1 MKKWCTAAVLSLLVF
16 SCRYASAQVNT
27 ASLAGLV
34 KDPTGAIVPDAKVTA
49 RNAAM
54 GIQRTSQTNGDGYYF
69 LPNLSVGSYEI
80 SIEKQGFQTAAST
93 VTLDAAEKGR
103 QDFTLAVGTVS
114 SIATVEAAAP
124 MLSPDD
130 ASLGDVVDNK
140 YVTEYPLLLRSWD
153 DLVNLVAGVQGQR
166 YTDQGGSTSA
176 GRTGGFNVHGV
187 RQLENNFLLDG
198 IDNNS
203 ISENVQELT
212 TQVARPSV
220 DALQEFKIITNPYS
234 AEYSRG
240 GAVISVVSK
249 GGTNEIHGTAY
260 EYLRNRDTDANDF
273 FSNRQGLSKPTN
285 IRNQFGGNL
294 GGPVKKNKLF
304 AFFDEETT
312 RIETGQLRSG
322 TVPTGNERVGNFS
335 PAAGAALGITY
346 PTIYQNGVPVP
357 GNIIPAASISP
368 VASAIMALFPQP
380 TVPGAELNNYF
391 RNANLTDNANR
402 FSTRVDWQASD
413 KDSVFVR
420 YTWSTRNRN
429 SPGLFPGLADGTQS
443 SSQGLYHLTADQ
455 AALGWTRP
463 IAANLVNE
471 FRAGYEHD
479 NSFAQQEPFGQPGGN
494 LVPGVPNNPAF
505 AGGVTMITFTNFN
518 TFIGSPNF
526 LPKFQKTQQYQFSDT
541 LSWTRGRH
549 QFKFGADL
557 HAPQTDNFQDVPGLR
572 GALNFENIF
581 SCERNANN
589 TCVSGTGLAYAD
601 FLLGD
606 PQTAMLSN
614 QFTAH
619 QKWYWYDFFAQDDVK
634 VTQKLTLNLGVRY
647 DFSSPVWEGN
657 NHLSNFD
664 PAGSGSIIMAS
675 NGSLE
680 NRALVQPQ
688 RLNFSPRVGAAYQLT
703 PKTVIRSGYGIF
715 YVPFDR
721 AGSENQLA
729 LNPPAFINNNIAL
742 PNTALQP
749 VFPLDS
755 GFPAS
760 FLNPNDINYQN
771 LHIRTTNRQDP
782 RAYIQQWS
790 FGIQQELMHNLL
802 LEVDYVGSK
811 GTHLLTLSD
820 LNQFINNGHQVL
832 LNAQGQP
839 MLPYPGFGL
848 LEYSQNDGNSS
859 YNGMDLT
866 LQRRFAAGL
875 TFQLAYTWS
884 KSIDDTAEE
893 LSVYGSNAFS
903 QITNNQRAW
912 RGPSDFDVPQ
922 RVVFSWV
929 YELPFGAHKQW
940 LSSGIVS
947 KILGGFQVA
956 GSYTYAAGRPF
967 TAFDTA
973 NSSSIDI
980 GEEQALPNA
989 TGIAP
994 VMPETVTC
1002 WFYVST
1008 NSGCKGISGTNAFSL
1023 PASGV
1028 FGNSGRNT
1036 LRGPGI
1042 QDLDVSISRTFT
1054 FAERY
1059 KLQFRAES
1067 FNLTNTVAFGLPN
1080 ANVSGG
1086 TPGVITSLAADP
1098 RIMQFAGR
1106 FSF

>member
-1 MKKWCTAAVLSLLVF
+1 LGRSPISA
-16 SCRYASAQVNT
+16 SCNFTSKGSAGF
-27 ASLAGLV
+27 LA
-34 KDPTGAIVPDAKVTA
+34 
-49 RNAAM
+49 
-54 GIQRTSQTNGDGYYF
+54 
-69 LPNLSVGSYEI
+69 NLAVGSYEI
-80 SIEKQGFQTAAST
+80 SIEKEGFQSAAST
-93 VTLDAAEKGR
+93 VTLDAAERGR
-103 QDFTLAVGTVS
+103 QDFTLAVGAVS
-114 SIATVEAAAP
+114 TIATVEAAAP
-124 MLSPDD
+124 MLSPED

-176 GRTGGFNVHGV
+176 GRTGGFNVHGI

-240 GAVISVVSK
+240 GAVISVISK

-273 FSNRQGLSKPTN
+273 FSNRQGLAKPQN

-294 GGPVKKNKLF
+294 GGPIKKNKLF

-312 RIETGQLRSG
+312 RILTGQLRSG
-322 TVPTGNERVGNFS
+322 TVPTDNERAGNFS
-335 PAAGAALGITY
+335 TAGGSALGITY
-346 PTIYQNGVPVP
+346 PTIYQNGQPVP
-357 GNIIPAASISP
+357 GNMIPQSSISP
-368 VASAIMALFPQP
+368 VASAIMALFPEP
-380 TVPGAELNNYF
+380 TVPGADLNNYF

-402 FSTRVDWQASD
+402 FTTRVDWQASD
-413 KDSVFVR
+413 KDSVFTR
-420 YTWSTRNRN
+420 YTWSDRNRN
-429 SPGLFPGLADGTQS
+429 SPGLFAGLADGTQS

-494 LVPGVPNNPAF
+494 LVPGVPNSPAF
-505 AGGVTMITFTNFN
+505 AGGVTMITFANIN

-526 LPKFQKTQQYQFSDT
+526 LPKYQKTQQYQFSDA
-541 LSWTRGRH
+541 LSWTHGRH

-572 GALNFENIF
+572 GALNFDKIF
-581 SCERNANN
+581 TCQRNSNN
-589 TCVSGTGLAYAD
+589 QCVAGTGIPYAD
-601 FLLGD
+601 FLYGD

-614 QFTAH
+614 QFTAY
-619 QKWYWYDFFAQDDVK
+619 QKWYWYDFFAQDDFK
-634 VTQKLTLNLGVRY
+634 FTPKLTLNLGVRY
-647 DFSSPVWEGN
+647 DFSSPVWEGQ
-657 NHLSNFD
+657 NHLSNFN
-664 PAGSGSIIMAS
+664 PAGAGSITQAS
-675 NGSLE
+675 GGSLQ
-680 NRALVQPQ
+680 NRALVEPQ
-688 RLNFSPRVGAAYQLT
+688 RLNFSPRIGVAYQLT

-729 LNPPAFINNNIAL
+729 LNPPAFINNNISLAS
-742 PNTALQP
+742 TALAP
-749 VFPLDS
+749 VFPLNT

-760 FLNPNDINYQN
+760 FLDSNAINDKN
-771 LHIRTTNRQDP
+771 LHIRTTNPQDP
-782 RAYIQQWS
+782 RAYVQQWS

-802 LEVDYVGSK
+802 LELDYVGSK

-820 LNQFINNGHQVL
+820 LNQFVNNGQQVL

-839 MLPYPGFGL
+839 VLPYSNFGL

-859 YNGMDLT
+859 YNGLDLT

-875 TFQLAYTWS
+875 SFQLAYTWS

-929 YELPFGAHKQW
+929 YELPFGEHKPW
-940 LSSGIVS
+940 LSSGIAS
-947 KILGGFQVA
+947 KIFGGFQVA
-956 GSYTYAAGRPF
+956 GSYTHAAGRPF

-973 NSSSIDI
+973 NNSSIDI

-994 VMPETVTC
+994 IMPEVVTC
-1002 WFYVST
+1002 WYYVST
-1008 NSGCKGISGTNAFSL
+1008 NPGCKGISGTNAFSL
-1023 PASGV
+1023 PAPGV
-1028 FGNSGRNT
+1028 FGNAGRNV

-1042 QDLDVSISRTFT
+1042 QDLDVSISRTIT

-1080 ANVSGG
+1080 SNVSGG
-1086 TPGVITSLAADP
+1086 SPGVITSLAADP

-1106 FSF
+1106 FTF